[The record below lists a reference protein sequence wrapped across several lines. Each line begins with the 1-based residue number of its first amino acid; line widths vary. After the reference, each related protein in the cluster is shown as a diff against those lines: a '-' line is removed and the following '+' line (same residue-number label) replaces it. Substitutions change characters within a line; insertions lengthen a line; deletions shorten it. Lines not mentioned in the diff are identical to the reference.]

1 MMDMSSFRKGGLVLM
16 GLSSLILIIFIAGI
30 ALLMVGTTK
39 QNMSY
44 RRISYALIAAAIL
57 LFFLQMG
64 LMRG

>member
-1 MMDMSSFRKGGLVLM
+1 M